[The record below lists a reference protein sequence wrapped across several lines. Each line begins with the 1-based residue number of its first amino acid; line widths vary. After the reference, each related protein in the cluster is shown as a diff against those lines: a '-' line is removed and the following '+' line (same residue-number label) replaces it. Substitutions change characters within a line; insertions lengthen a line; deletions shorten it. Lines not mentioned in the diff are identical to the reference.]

1 MRKVGIILI
10 LLLLCL
16 NAFGENIN
24 PIAPPSPYEQNQTTI
39 LGLLGELQAG
49 VLAIKENQTISV
61 TPEDLNV
68 VSKLLQ
74 KQITETKEVANSK
87 VDAGTVV
94 VIVIFVSVLNWG
106 FFFLMKG
113 WGKA

>member
-39 LGLLGELQAG
+39 ISLLTSLQGEITT
-49 VLAIKENQTISV
+49 IKQNLTTSA

-68 VSKLLQ
+68 TTKLLQ
-74 KQITETKEVANSK
+74 KEITETKKVANSK

-94 VIVIFVSVLNWG
+94 VIVLFVSALNWG
-106 FFFLMKG
+106 FYFLMKG
-113 WGKA
+113 QGKA